1 MTAASPCRSAVAAV
15 SRALFAAALACLA
28 AACATP
34 TTPDEKA
41 QAASP
46 GESKSIA
53 PAGRS
58 RAAAEPAPDLPK
70 QELSGD
76 VLYEF
81 LIAEIA
87 GQRGN
92 LALAAQAYADLA
104 RRTRDPRVAERAT
117 EIALHARMP
126 ETAIES
132 AKIWAEASPDSTRAL
147 ATASSLLIRA
157 NRLDEAEPYLQKV
170 LAGQSANR
178 GDGFLQLNGLLA
190 NNPDKQTNLRVV
202 QRLAGSYP
210 DLAQAHFAVAQAA
223 ANAGE
228 DELALKEIRTA
239 GRLQP
244 DWELAV
250 LFEAALLQ
258 KTSNAAAADRL
269 AGYLKTH
276 PKSREVRLAYARTL
290 VADKKYPEARGE
302 FEQLLK
308 DYPSNT
314 DVVLSVA
321 LLSMQLEDWP
331 GAETNL
337 KRLLDLG
344 YADRNS
350 VRFYLGQVSEEQK
363 RFPEAL
369 QWYAEVTRSD
379 QFMPAQIRTAQVM
392 SKQGDLDGARKYL
405 QNVSAANNDQ
415 RAQLIIAEAQL
426 LRDANQAKEA
436 FDVVERGLDKLP
448 NNPELLYDQAMLA
461 EKLDRMDI
469 LESNLRKVIK
479 LKPDHA
485 HAYNALGYSLADRNL
500 RLDEAKILIDQALKL
515 APDDAYIIDSLGWVL
530 YRQGNTQAALKEL
543 QRAYAGRQDAEIAAH
558 LGEVLWVLGRRA
570 EAQKVWDEALV
581 KTPSNDV
588 LIKTIQRFKQ

>member
-15 SRALFAAALACLA
+15 SRALVAAALACLA

-117 EIALHARMP
+117 EVALHARMP

-190 NNPDKQTNLRVV
+190 NNPDKQTSLRVV
-202 QRLAGSYP
+202 RRLAGSYP

-308 DYPSNT
+308 DFPSNT

-500 RLDEAKILIDQALKL
+500 RLDEARILIDQALKL

-530 YRQGNTQAALKEL
+530 YRQGNTEAALKEL